1 MNPRFIIHDFIANI
15 KSWSRSIGTV
25 FWTIAFPIL
34 LILIFGSIFSGADDI
49 TYDCYIQDFDDSI
62 YSNTLLSV
70 FDNISVFNPI
80 VIDTSENITRYMQD
94 HDVSAAVVIPQGFE
108 DTIIQSFTDPTAT
121 VNITYFFDPSQA
133 TTTSV
138 IQSIVM
144 NTINEFNLNLSGGH
158 HVIGIADQT
167 SQSDEFTFIDFFIP
181 GMIGFTIMT
190 SCIYGSIERNTKFRK
205 DGILRKML
213 TMPVS
218 RTEWIFAKM
227 LFMLFLSFLS
237 TTVILVF
244 GVFVW
249 GLSVHIT
256 LISIIIIIATSF
268 LFSGMGMIIGR
279 FVKEEETADMAG
291 GAITFPM
298 MFLAGTFYPLNQ
310 MPAFLQS
317 IAQVLPLYY
326 VNEGLR
332 NTMIYGNMDKT
343 LYNLSFVLIFAI
355 VFFAIGAIV
364 TKWKED

>member
-1 MNPRFIIHDFIANI
+1 MNPRFILIDFIASI
-15 KSWSRSIGTV
+15 KHWTRSIGTV

-34 LILIFGSIFSGADDI
+34 LILIFGSIFSGADDVS
-49 TYDCYIQDFDDSI
+49 YEFYVQDFDDSN
-62 YSNTLLSV
+62 YSNMLISV
-70 FDNISVFNPI
+70 FENISVLDPI
-80 VIDTSENITRYMQD
+80 TVNTSENITKFMET
-94 HDVSAAVVIPQGFE
+94 HDISAAVVIPQGFQ
-108 DTIIQSFTDPTAT
+108 DTIIRSFSDPTAT
-121 VNITYFFDPSQA
+121 VNITYYFDPSQA

-158 HVIGIADQT
+158 RVIGITEQT
-167 SQSDEFTFIDFFIP
+167 SQSEEFSFIDFFIP

-190 SCIYGSIERNTKFRK
+190 SCIYGSIERNTKYRK

-213 TMPVS
+213 TMPVT
-218 RTEWIFAKM
+218 RTEWILAKM
-227 LFMLFLSFLS
+227 LFMLFLSFIS
-237 TTVILVF
+237 TTVILLF

-249 GLSVHIT
+249 GLHIHIT
-256 LISIIIIIATSF
+256 FISIIIIIATSF

-279 FVKEEETADMAG
+279 FVKDEETADMAG

-298 MFLAGTFYPLNQ
+298 MFLAGTFYPLSQ

-332 NTMIYGNMDKT
+332 NTMIYGNLDKT
-343 LYNLSFVLIFAI
+343 LYNLFFVLVFAI
-355 VFFAIGAIV
+355 GFFAIGALV